1 VKAGARDI
9 DQLRSKLMKKGL
21 NDDRCT
27 GLTRAGKPC
36 RAAATEGG
44 LCFFHANPNK
54 VSELGRIGGRSRSR
68 LAAEPTDPLPTLDTA
83 RAVRDFGARLI
94 AEVYA
99 GKVAPKIAAGLAPL
113 LGLQLRSVQ
122 TEAEVRLVR
131 LEKVVD
137 RLQADAERRRHN
149 RLEPERLA
157 DNRHLGQELLG
168 I

>member
-1 VKAGARDI
+1 
-9 DQLRSKLMKKGL
+9 
-21 NDDRCT
+21 
-27 GLTRAGKPC
+27 
-36 RAAATEGG
+36 
-44 LCFFHANPNK
+44 
-54 VSELGRIGGRSRSR
+54 
-68 LAAEPTDPLPTLDTA
+68 
-83 RAVRDFGARLI
+83 
-94 AEVYA
+94 
-99 GKVAPKIAAGLAPL
+99 